1 MGDHMYALPAGCGPP
16 PFFSMKLRLTTENGA
31 TIDCLV
37 ADTFWKRFR
46 GLMGK
51 PPPPNGEGL
60 LIQPCNSIHMFFMR
74 FSIDIVF
81 MDREFRVVKLI
92 RGLAPNKVVGSVAG
106 AWQVLELE
114 AGKLPESVTL
124 GTRFFYVGQ

>member
-1 MGDHMYALPAGCGPP
+1 MVRLTGWLWSR
-16 PFFSMKLRLTTENGA
+16 PFLIMKLKLTTENGT
-31 TIDCLV
+31 TIDCQV

-74 FSIDIVF
+74 FPIDVVF

-92 RGLAPNKVVGSVAG
+92 RGLSPNKVVGTVAG

-114 AGKLPESVTL
+114 AGKLPESVGL
-124 GTRFFYVGQ
+124 GTKFSCIAR